1 MGTYTKDSEELLQYV
16 GGKENIAAVSHCMTR
31 MRFVL
36 VDPKKAD
43 IQKIEAMKVVKGS
56 FTQAGQFQVII
67 GNTVA
72 EFYKD
77 FTAFAGIEGVSK
89 DAVKAAAGA
98 NQNILQRGAAIAAEI
113 FTPLIPAIITG
124 GLILGF
130 RNCIDALYLFDE
142 GTKTLVE
149 TSQFWAGID
158 HFLWLIGEAV
168 FHLGIPVGICWS
180 VVRKMGGTPILGI
193 ILGLTLVSGQLLNA
207 YAVATTPP
215 DQIPHWDFGG
225 FTVDMIGYQAQVLP
239 AILAAL
245 TLVYLE
251 KFFKSLVPAVVSMI
265 VVPFCSLVLAVMA
278 AHFILGPIG
287 WKIGSAISSVV
298 YSGITGD
305 FRVIFGALFGFV
317 YAPLVITGLHHMT
330 NAIDLQLIAD
340 YHGTMLWPM
349 IALSNIAQGSAVLAM
364 IYLQRGNQASQEVN
378 VPAWV
383 SCYLGVTE
391 PAIFGVNLKYFF
403 PFICGMTGSACA
415 AIICVATSTTANA
428 IGVGGIPGILS
439 IQPQYM
445 PTFALAMLAA
455 IVVPFILT
463 TIVGKKKGIDKQ
475 AKEDQARVDREAAE
489 AEYALTHP
497 PVQQITVESERE
509 FKSYVDGEVIPLK
522 EVGDG
527 VFSEGMLGVGVA
539 IKPAN
544 GTIFAPV
551 SGKVTVLMN
560 DSKHAIGMT
569 LTNGV
574 ELLIH
579 VGIDTVSMG
588 GDGFEYL
595 VKLGDVV
602 KVGTPLL
609 RFNRA
614 VIKKAGH
621 PDTAIFV
628 ITNTNGLDVES
639 FKFVTGMRGR
649 ANDTTIGTY

>member
-1 MGTYTKDSEELLQYV
+1 MGTYTKDSEELLKLV

-43 IQKIEAMKVVKGS
+43 VKKIEAMKVVKGS

-67 GNTVA
+67 GNTVS

-98 NQNILQRGAAIAAEI
+98 NQNVLQRAAAIAAEI
-113 FTPLIPAIITG
+113 FAPLIPAIITG

-130 RNCIDALYLFDE
+130 RNCIDSLYLFE
-142 GTKTLVE
+142 NGTKTLVQL
-149 TSQFWAGID
+149 SQFWAGMD

-193 ILGLTLVSGQLLNA
+193 VLGLTLVSSQLLNA
-207 YAVATTPP
+207 YAVATTPA
-215 DQIPHWDFGG
+215 DQIPHWDFGN
-225 FTVDMIGYQAQVLP
+225 FQVNMIGYQAQVIP

-245 TLVYLE
+245 VLVQLE
-251 KFFKSLVPAVVSMI
+251 RLFKSFVPPVVSMI
-265 VVPFCSLVLAVMA
+265 VVPFCSLLLTVIA
-278 AHFILGPIG
+278 AHFVLGPIG

-298 YSGITGD
+298 FSGITGD
-305 FRVIFGALFGFV
+305 FRVIFGAIFGFI

-340 YHGTMLWPM
+340 YGGTMLWPM
-349 IALSNIAQGSAVLAM
+349 IALSNIAQGSAVLGM
-364 IYLQRGNQASQEVN
+364 MYLQRKNAQAQEIN

-383 SCYLGVTE
+383 SCWLGVTE
-391 PAIFGVNLKYFF
+391 PAIFGVNIPRLF
-403 PFICGMTGSACA
+403 PLICGMTGSACA
-415 AIICVATSTTANA
+415 AIICVSTNTTANA
-428 IGVGGIPGILS
+428 IGVGGVPGILS

-455 IVVPFILT
+455 IVVPVILT
-463 TIVGKKKGIDKQ
+463 MAVGKKRGVDKEAEAAQ
-475 AKEDQARVDREAAE
+475 AAAE
-489 AEYALTHP
+489 AEAAAEAANAEAEKNL
-497 PVQQITVESERE
+497 VSENE
-509 FKSYVDGEVIPLK
+509 FKAYLDGEVISLK
-522 EVGDG
+522 EIGDG
-527 VFSEGMLGVGVA
+527 VFSEKMVGDGLA

-544 GTIFAPV
+544 ETVCAPV
-551 SGKVTVLMN
+551 SGKVTVLME
-560 DSKHAIGMT
+560 DSKHAVGMT
-569 LTNGV
+569 LSNGV
-574 ELLIH
+574 EILIH

-588 GDGFEYL
+588 GDGFSYL
-595 VKLGDVV
+595 VKVGDVV

-609 RFNRA
+609 KFSKA
-614 VIKKAGH
+614 KIKAAGH
-621 PDTAIFV
+621 PDTAVFV
-628 ITNTNGLDVES
+628 VTNPNGVD
-639 FKFVTGMRGR
+639 FKFNSGMKAKTGQTVI
-649 ANDTTIGTY
+649 ASY

>member
-1 MGTYTKDSEELLQYV
+1 MGTYTKDSEELLKLV

-36 VDPKKAD
+36 ADPKKAD
-43 IQKIEAMKVVKGS
+43 IKKIEAMKVVKGS

-77 FTAFAGIEGVSK
+77 FTAVAGIEGVSK

-130 RNCIDALYLFDE
+130 RNCIDALYLFDN

-193 ILGLTLVSGQLLNA
+193 ILGLTLVSSQLLNA
-207 YAVATTPP
+207 YAVATTPA
-215 DQIPHWDFGG
+215 DKIPHWDFGG

-239 AILAAL
+239 AILAAF

-251 KFFKSLVPAVVSMI
+251 RFFKKLVPPVISMI
-265 VVPFCSLVLAVMA
+265 VVPFCSLTLTVMA
-278 AHFILGPIG
+278 AHFVLGPIG
-287 WKIGSAISSVV
+287 WKIGSGISSVV
-298 YSGITGD
+298 FSGITGD
-305 FRVIFGALFGFV
+305 FRVIFGAIFGFV

-340 YHGTMLWPM
+340 YQGTMLWPM
-349 IALSNIAQGSAVLAM
+349 IALSNIAQGSAVLGM
-364 IYLQRGNQASQEVN
+364 MYLQKKNAEAQEVN
-378 VPAWV
+378 VPAWI
-383 SCYLGVTE
+383 SCWLGVTE

-403 PFICGMTGSACA
+403 PFICAMTGSACA
-415 AIICVATSTTANA
+415 AIICVSTSTTANA
-428 IGVGGIPGILS
+428 IGVGGVPGILS

-445 PTFALAMLAA
+445 PTFAIAM
-455 IVVPFILT
+455 IVAMTVPFILT
-463 TIVGKKKGIDKQ
+463 VIVGKKKGIDKQ
-475 AKEDQARVDREAAE
+475 AEADQAE
-489 AEYALTHP
+489 AEILAAE
-497 PVQQITVESERE
+497 ESKNAEAEKNLFSENE
-509 FKSYVDGEVIPLK
+509 FKAYLDGKVISLK
-522 EVGDG
+522 EIGDG
-527 VFSEGMLGVGVA
+527 VFSEKMVGDGLA
-539 IKPAN
+539 IIPAN
-544 GTIFAPV
+544 ETVCAPV
-551 SGKVTVLMN
+551 SGKITVLME
-560 DSKHAIGMT
+560 DSKHAVGMT
-569 LTNGV
+569 LSNGV
-574 ELLIH
+574 EILIH

-588 GDGFEYL
+588 GKGFSYL
-595 VKLGDVV
+595 CKVGDVV
-602 KVGTPLL
+602 KAGTPLL
-609 RFNRA
+609 KFSKEE
-614 VIKKAGH
+614 IKKAGH
-621 PDTAIFV
+621 PDTAVFV
-628 ITNTNGLDVES
+628 VTNPNGVE
-639 FKFVTGMRGR
+639 FKFNSGMQGKTGETVI
-649 ANDTTIGTY
+649 ATY